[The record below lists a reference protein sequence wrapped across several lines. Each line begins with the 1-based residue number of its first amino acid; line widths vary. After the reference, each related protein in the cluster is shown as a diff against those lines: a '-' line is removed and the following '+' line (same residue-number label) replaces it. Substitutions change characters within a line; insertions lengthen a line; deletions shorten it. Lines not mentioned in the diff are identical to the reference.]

1 MSIRDFKSAYVA
13 NDSVKK
19 GAELDQFNV
28 FNGSRTTFNTS
39 DDGVPSTSS
48 NNTDVFHV
56 KNGVLVRPDIHLN
69 ADDSRTNV
77 QLQTVSNNKITFTT
91 PPVLSDSINMLSFNR
106 QLVPNNHRNWVYDRN
121 EFFDGVRRE
130 FTLLHDNTNV
140 GGSAKNSEKKTQCE
154 ESLVV
159 IRNGVY
165 QYPSI
170 DYDLI
175 LESDTHDIN
184 NGPSTHRIVFT
195 TPTPPT
201 DRRCIYP
208 FP

>member
-1 MSIRDFKSAYVA
+1 
-13 NDSVKK
+13 
-19 GAELDQFNV
+19 
-28 FNGSRTTFNTS
+28 
-39 DDGVPSTSS
+39 
-48 NNTDVFHV
+48 
-56 KNGVLVRPDIHLN
+56 
-69 ADDSRTNV
+69 
-77 QLQTVSNNKITFTT
+77 
-91 PPVLSDSINMLSFNR
+91 MLSFNR

-130 FTLLHDNTNV
+130 FTLPMTTPTLV
-140 GGSAKNSEKKTQCE
+140 FKVRRTQGEEPRE

-175 LESDTHDIN
+175 LELDTHDIN

-195 TPTPPT
+195 TPTPPMPTEDVFILFHKNTANFVDRT
-201 DRRCIYP
+201 DELTKLFYSSFLPLQLLSCN
-208 FP
+208 